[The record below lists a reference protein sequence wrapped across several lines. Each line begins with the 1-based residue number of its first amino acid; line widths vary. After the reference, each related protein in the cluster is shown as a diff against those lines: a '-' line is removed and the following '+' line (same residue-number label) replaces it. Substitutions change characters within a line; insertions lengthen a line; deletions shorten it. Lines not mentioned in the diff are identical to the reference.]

1 MHRAI
6 AEILICPRCLPAEYA
21 LKASTDEEEKDDIL
35 AGELRC
41 PHCGHRYAIR
51 EGIAFLTPQPRTP
64 ATSVPRYETELLLA
78 SYIWSHYADLMA
90 DPEASTAYQEWSA
103 LLNNDGGWGLDIG
116 AAVGRFTFEMSRQCD
131 FVIGIDT
138 SASFIRAARRLLQQR
153 TLSVALPEEGNL
165 RRQVTLQLPADWPA
179 TAIEF
184 IVADAQALPFKA
196 GIFSQLSSL
205 NLVDKLPQPLVHLTE
220 MNRVA
225 CRERTE
231 LLFSDPFSW
240 SSEVADEGD
249 WLGGIETGPYAGF
262 GHDNIKKLFSNPN
275 GPLQPAWKVAA
286 EGSVW
291 WKIRSHRNHYELI
304 RSCFLRAERLR

>member
-1 MHRAI
+1 MNRAVAKI
-6 AEILICPRCLPAEYA
+6 VVCPRCLPDEYSLTA
-21 LKASTDEEEKDDIL
+21 VIDEEEKDDIL
-35 AGELRC
+35 SGELCCR
-41 PHCGHRYAIR
+41 HCGHAYAIR
-51 EGIAFLTPQPRTP
+51 EGIAFLNPRPRTP
-64 ATSVPRYETELLLA
+64 AAHLPRYETDLLLA

-90 DPEASTAYQEWSA
+90 DPEASTAYREWSA

-138 SASFIRAARRLLQQR
+138 SVSFIRAARWLLRQR

-165 RRQVTLQLPADWPA
+165 QRQVTLQLPTDWSA
-179 TAIEF
+179 AAIEF

-205 NLVDKLPQPLVHLTE
+205 NLVDKLPQPLAHLTE
-220 MNRVA
+220 INRVA
-225 CRERTE
+225 RRERAQ

-240 SSEVADEGD
+240 SLEVANEKD
-249 WLGGIETGPYAGF
+249 WLGGTEAGTYTGF
-262 GHDNIKKLFSNPN
+262 GQDNIKKLLSNPA
-275 GPLQPAWKVAA
+275 GPLQPAWKVAE

-304 RSCFLRAERLR
+304 RSCFLQAER